1 MSTHM
6 SLLDIFDVTA
16 DSLRF
21 LDEAGKKRP
30 KIIVILYILFVPTL
44 LWFVFEAPHI
54 SLLISPFWF
63 LSLLISVGIVLSFLM
78 AYLLWR
84 ARIVNYYTPKSFLG
98 LSVIICLL
106 TLSLASF
113 ANRQFSTEINPQL
126 SKGGLGFKLSKTV
139 LSKKYNH

>member
-1 MSTHM
+1 M
-6 SLLDIFDVTA
+6 SLLDIFDVTV
-16 DSLRF
+16 DSLRL

-63 LSLLISVGIVLSFLM
+63 LSLLILVGITLSFLM

-113 ANRQFSTEINPQL
+113 TNRLFSKEINPKRN
-126 SKGGLGFKLSKTV
+126 KGGLGFELSKTV
-139 LSKKYNH
+139 LSKNRHH

>member
-1 MSTHM
+1 M
-6 SLLDIFDVTA
+6 SLLDIFEVTA
-16 DSLRF
+16 NSFRL

-30 KIIVILYILFVPTL
+30 KIIIILYILFVPAL
-44 LWFVFEAPHI
+44 LCFVFEVPHI

-63 LSLLISVGIVLSFLM
+63 LSLLISVGITLSFLI

-84 ARIVNYYTPKSFLG
+84 TRIVDYYTPKSFFG

-113 ANRQFSTEINPQL
+113 TNREFSTEINPQQ
-126 SKGGLGFKLSKTV
+126 SKGGLGFELSKTV
-139 LSKKYNH
+139 LSKNYNH